1 VKLRAIAVA
10 VGLAAAHTAANAW
23 FFFFIPGGAISAVAD
38 KIAGV
43 EGEHCIP
50 STAKPGDVI
59 GLPDGT
65 KWKVISV
72 SGTSDRC
79 RNVYQP
85 IRAKLEPIYSGE
97 QGPEQEVCVGR
108 GSQAGDRVR
117 LPASPEMVIVRLGG
131 SATCS
136 IDYQRPV
143 SAVARATNTVAK
155 YTPIPP
161 GHACVPGTL
170 KAGDIHYDNGN
181 PMRIATVAEHA
192 PACAGT
198 NMPNLAAL
206 FPATVQQPQ
215 AEAPPAASTA
225 QKSVVDRLRD
235 LKQLRDENLI
245 TQELYETKQR
255 DIMNGQ

>member
-1 VKLRAIAVA
+1 MLP
-10 VGLAAAHTAANAW
+10 VGGL
-23 FFFFIPGGAISAVAD
+23 ISAASD
-38 KIAGV
+38 KINGV
-43 EGEHCIP
+43 EGAHCIP
-50 STAKPGDVI
+50 PNAKVGDTI

-65 KWKVISV
+65 KWKVVST

-79 RNVYQP
+79 HNVYQP

-97 QGPEQEVCVGR
+97 QGPEQDVCVGR
-108 GSQAGDRVR
+108 GSQPGDRVR

-131 SATCS
+131 SAACTL
-136 IDYQRPV
+136 DYQRPV
-143 SAVARATNTVAK
+143 SAVARATNTLAK
-155 YTPIPP
+155 YTPVPP

-170 KAGDIHYDNGN
+170 KAGDVHYDNGN
-181 PMRIATVAEHA
+181 PMRVATVAEYS

-206 FPATVQQPQ
+206 IPATVQPPTQP
-215 AEAPPAASTA
+215 EAPPPSTP

-245 TQELYETKQR
+245 TQEIYEAKQR
-255 DIMNGQ
+255 EIMAGQ